1 MENGNF
7 KEAEEVFER
16 IFDDPNSYEVVV
28 YIRIRILEL
37 LIWSEVNKR
46 ALEEERDVLSFK
58 QYRTVLSN
66 RNIIAS
72 HMCLSSHI
80 KIVERN

>member
-28 YIRIRILEL
+28 YIKIRILEL
-37 LIWSEVNKR
+37 LIWSELNER
-46 ALEEERDVLSFK
+46 ILEEERDALSFK
-58 QYRTVLSN
+58 QYRTVLS
-66 RNIIAS
+66 IDI
-72 HMCLSSHI
+72 
-80 KIVERN
+80 